1 MEKPRKV
8 DKSLTERLGILRQL
22 DRLKQDNITF
32 AEMDEIG
39 ALLQKAGRRA
49 VTPLV
54 RKLWRE
60 QNGTLISKYAYLLDF
75 FDDRYWFDQLV
86 QITLRRRDLAEEGK
100 AAFLAVLE
108 NCGIDVSVPP
118 FVKLLAEVSG
128 PLGVTL
134 PRLLDKGEEGL
145 LCFMEDFAG
154 APREIQLAII
164 RELPVV
170 ADPRMVTLLGLLAG
184 FDDHELVEETIGA
197 LGRVRLPAAVSLLK
211 QLRRDSELRYQ
222 PLITR
227 SLRRLGFLGIKGCV
241 TPVQQ
246 LPFHSAFASPVDGAG
261 YRLVWLARLTAVD
274 RLAVIYLQLHDK
286 VGIKGV
292 WGESDLAVADYE
304 GLLTETVQEEGVYQV
319 APEYALQLLRDALQT
334 NRQQALPVPP
344 EFYVRRAMF
353 TSRELAPA
361 PHLPAPAPSGP
372 LPAGV
377 LAAAPQLFEE
387 DLFGGWY
394 LANRQ
399 VYDLADEWL
408 ALEKSATQ
416 RSLAAGIESIV
427 ERFCRD
433 LLVPQASQLS
443 QRLLLNAELMEQAG
457 LDRELTELTRF
468 VADSLADYRQPGHFH
483 PFLRRFAMESLITA
497 REALAEGYDLRDH
510 PEDEDEDWE

>member
-8 DKSLTERLGILRQL
+8 DKRLTERLGILRQL

-75 FDDRYWFDQLV
+75 FDDRYWFAQLV

-227 SLRRLGFLGIKGCV
+227 
-241 TPVQQ
+241 
-246 LPFHSAFASPVDGAG
+246 
-261 YRLVWLARLTAVD
+261 
-274 RLAVIYLQLHDK
+274 
-286 VGIKGV
+286 
-292 WGESDLAVADYE
+292 
-304 GLLTETVQEEGVYQV
+304 
-319 APEYALQLLRDALQT
+319 
-334 NRQQALPVPP
+334 
-344 EFYVRRAMF
+344 
-353 TSRELAPA
+353 
-361 PHLPAPAPSGP
+361 
-372 LPAGV
+372 
-377 LAAAPQLFEE
+377 
-387 DLFGGWY
+387 
-394 LANRQ
+394 
-399 VYDLADEWL
+399 
-408 ALEKSATQ
+408 
-416 RSLAAGIESIV
+416 
-427 ERFCRD
+427 
-433 LLVPQASQLS
+433 
-443 QRLLLNAELMEQAG
+443 
-457 LDRELTELTRF
+457 
-468 VADSLADYRQPGHFH
+468 
-483 PFLRRFAMESLITA
+483 
-497 REALAEGYDLRDH
+497 
-510 PEDEDEDWE
+510 